1 MENTM
6 GHSDLYS
13 DATDDVRQG
22 VDKIERAAHRG
33 LDQVAHRVDSVR
45 DAAGPVIDRLRH
57 QVARASDRTLGYV
70 HEAPVRSAL
79 VALAAGAVV
88 FGIVRLLS
96 SRSSA

>member
-1 MENTM
+1 M

-13 DATDDVRQG
+13 DATDDVRLG
-22 VDKIERAAHRG
+22 VDKIERAAHLGR
-33 LDQVAHRVDSVR
+33 DQLANGVDHVR

-57 QVARASDRTLGYV
+57 RVALASDRTLGYV
-70 HEAPVRSAL
+70 HDAPVRSAL

-96 SRSSA
+96 SRASS